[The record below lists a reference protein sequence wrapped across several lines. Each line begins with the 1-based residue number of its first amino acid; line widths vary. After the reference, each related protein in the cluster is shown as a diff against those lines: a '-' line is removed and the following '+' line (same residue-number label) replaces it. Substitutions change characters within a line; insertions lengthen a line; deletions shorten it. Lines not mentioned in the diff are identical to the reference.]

1 MQKKPILVCLY
12 CFAHFLIFSPPL
24 LKVIEEA
31 AKWKYICFNKRLSPP
46 LHPSPCPPLL
56 PLLPLLMQTEVNL
69 WQRTSSNSSSGSG
82 GGIGVGATMRSEAL
96 LLYFTLLQIA
106 GAGFPEDSEPISISH
121 GNCEYI
127 LISSISLPFLSLQV
141 PPHSFSCTLLPF
153 PCYHPLHKSS
163 SLLLSHSFYLV
174 LLHIPLNLC
183 FLCNPHVYLHS
194 MHFECLECNLAPK
207 DRLSTHT
214 QMKDLKQHLKRS
226 LPHIKG

>member
-1 MQKKPILVCLY
+1 
-12 CFAHFLIFSPPL
+12 
-24 LKVIEEA
+24 
-31 AKWKYICFNKRLSPP
+31 
-46 LHPSPCPPLL
+46 
-56 PLLPLLMQTEVNL
+56 MQTEVNL
-69 WQRTSSNSSSGSG
+69 WQRTSSNSSSGSN

-141 PPHSFSCTLLPF
+141 PPRSFSCTLLPF
-153 PCYHPLHKSS
+153 PCYLPLHKSS
-163 SLLLSHSFYLV
+163 SLLRSHLFYLV

-183 FLCNPHVYLHS
+183 FLCNPHVYLQS

-214 QMKDLKQHLKRS
+214 HTNEGLKGAFETEPT
-226 LPHIKG
+226 PHQRIIHCFSVRLVMLCVIA